1 MANYDF
7 APLKPQRQF
16 ITSRFTQ
23 SDVDEAK
30 RTRKWLDTGKPQ
42 PLQWIATAI
51 PAAWYAIDVVAP
63 ENGISKVSE
72 NAKLDKEQDFFVAT
86 VTARKGHGK
95 FARQCVGAAVSKH
108 VDIALCFAYR
118 NAIRQLLPQDINS
131 IRWRD
136 TKDNAARKYA

>member
-1 MANYDF
+1 M
-7 APLKPQRQF
+7 PRKF

-30 RTRKWLDTGKPQ
+30 RTREWLDTGEPQ
-42 PLQWIATAI
+42 PLQWIAPSI
-51 PAAWYAIDVVAP
+51 PTAWYAIDVLAP
-63 ENGISKVSE
+63 ESGISKVSE

-95 FARQCVGAAVSKH
+95 LARQCIGAAVSKH

-131 IRWRD
+131 IRWQD
-136 TKDNAARKYA
+136 TKENAKRKYA